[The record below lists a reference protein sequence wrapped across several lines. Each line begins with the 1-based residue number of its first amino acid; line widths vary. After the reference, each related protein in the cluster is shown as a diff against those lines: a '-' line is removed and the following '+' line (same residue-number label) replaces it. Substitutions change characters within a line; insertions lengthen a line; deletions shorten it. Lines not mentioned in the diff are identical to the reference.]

1 MSFRFVRVT
10 ALCTLLAT
18 FALADKK
25 VISPGPARAGANA
38 PLFSPAVL
46 VDGTLYVSGQMGT
59 AAGGIPENFDDEM
72 KQALEN
78 VGSILKAADMTFD
91 DVVSVTVYLS
101 DMELFP
107 KMNAVYTTYFKS
119 PRPARTTIGVA
130 KLANAKGHVEITVT
144 AHK

>member
-1 MSFRFVRVT
+1 MSFRLLRVT

-25 VISPGPARAGANA
+25 VISPAPARAGASA

-59 AAGGIPENFDDEM
+59 ASGGISENFEDEM

-78 VGSILKAADMTFD
+78 VGAILKAADMTFD
-91 DVVSVTVYLS
+91 DVVSVTVFLS

-107 KMNAVYTTYFKS
+107 RMNSVYTTYFKA
-119 PRPARTTIGVA
+119 PRPARSTVGVA